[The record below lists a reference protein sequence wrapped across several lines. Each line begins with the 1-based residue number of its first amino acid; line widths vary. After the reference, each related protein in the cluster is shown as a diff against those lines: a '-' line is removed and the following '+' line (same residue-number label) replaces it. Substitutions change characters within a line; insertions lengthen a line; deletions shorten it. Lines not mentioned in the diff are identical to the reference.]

1 MFAYCCRLV
10 KILPFDVLKEILE
23 KIVSL
28 SPASEV
34 KNLETNLKD
43 NESDINNTTPCVSSV
58 TVSTIRED
66 PDRFL
71 EINGVKMYFDDE
83 PDVDYDSRRY
93 ISKTFDVSNNNT
105 SKSDNPDVNL
115 DVDLPPEIDYS
126 LIDDDYL
133 PY

>member
-1 MFAYCCRLV
+1 
-10 KILPFDVLKEILE
+10 
-23 KIVSL
+23 
-28 SPASEV
+28 
-34 KNLETNLKD
+34 
-43 NESDINNTTPCVSSV
+43 
-58 TVSTIRED
+58 
-66 PDRFL
+66 
-71 EINGVKMYFDDE
+71 MYFDDE
-83 PDVDYDSRRY
+83 NEELLNESLNSGYYVNPYADDEDDSINDSHTFEIYDGDIPDSLDYDDNFDDDEPDSGYDSRRY